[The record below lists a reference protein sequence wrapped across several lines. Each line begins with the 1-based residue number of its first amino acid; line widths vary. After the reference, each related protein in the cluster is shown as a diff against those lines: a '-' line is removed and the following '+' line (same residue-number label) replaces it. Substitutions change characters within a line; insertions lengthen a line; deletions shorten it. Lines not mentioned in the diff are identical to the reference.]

1 MTIRTIQ
8 INPRVKVVMTI
19 MEEGVNEDADYESV
33 KLTVM
38 ATQ

>member
-8 INPRVKVVMTI
+8 INPGVKVVMTI
-19 MEEGVNEDADYESV
+19 MEEGVNEDVDDESA